1 MKILA
6 LLFFCFI
13 TGTLSQYEDV
23 DDFPSAESSAAIDY
37 NRNNDYNNDDDQQ
50 PKSIEDENNDNERQ
64 FVDLNAVRIS
74 LQNAPICKVKK
85 EVAKMCWYG
94 EYQVLFDREG

>member
-1 MKILA
+1 MSSKILA

-37 NRNNDYNNDDDQQ
+37 RNNNDYNNDDGQ
-50 PKSIEDENNDNERQ
+50 PNDDDKNNDNERQ
-64 FVDLNAVRIS
+64 PEFVDLNAVRIS
-74 LQNAPICKVKK
+74 LQNAPICKV
-85 EVAKMCWYG
+85 
-94 EYQVLFDREG
+94 